1 MMSDGKRKWFLI
13 YCVLRGSVT
22 AGYVWHFWCNSSCVA
37 FLHFQVSPQ
46 GGDMYKEIGKFDAF
60 RLIVNTPG
68 FTN

>member
-13 YCVLRGSVT
+13 YCVLCGSVT

-68 FTN
+68 FTI